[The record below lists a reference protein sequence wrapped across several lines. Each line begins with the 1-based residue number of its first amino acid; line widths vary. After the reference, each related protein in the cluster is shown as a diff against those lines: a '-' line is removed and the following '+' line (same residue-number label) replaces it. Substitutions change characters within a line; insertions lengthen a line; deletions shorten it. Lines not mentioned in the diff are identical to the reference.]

1 MTIVFLAAI
10 GAHFSAIELPAEKK
24 AIFTLEKS
32 KLSKP
37 WIECSFPLKLI
48 FLPTLF
54 DEAIKNN
61 LSIGNC
67 FFF

>member
-1 MTIVFLAAI
+1 MTIVFLATI

-37 WIECSFPLKLI
+37 
-48 FLPTLF
+48 
-54 DEAIKNN
+54 
-61 LSIGNC
+61 
-67 FFF
+67 

>member
-1 MTIVFLAAI
+1 M
-10 GAHFSAIELPAEKK
+10 GAHLSATALPAEKK

-32 KLSKP
+32 KLSRS

-61 LSIGNC
+61 SSIGNC
-67 FFF
+67 